1 MAYQVVK
8 KQPNSKMCL
17 VCGLKNPFGLKAF
30 FYELENKELLTVF
43 TPQEE
48 HQSYPGRMHG
58 GIAASILD
66 ESIGRAIMAHY
77 EEDVWGVTLEF
88 TSRYKKPVPLN
99 EELRVLTRITRDTRR
114 VFEGTGEIL
123 LNDGTVAV
131 EGRGRY
137 MKATLE
143 QIAEVKPEHLDWKV
157 VPSDKDFE
165 RVEL

>member
-1 MAYQVVK
+1 
-8 KQPNSKMCL
+8 MCL

-30 FYELENKELLTVF
+30 FYELDNKELLTVF

-48 HQSYPGRMHG
+48 HQSYPNRMHG
-58 GIAASILD
+58 GVAATILD

-77 EEDVWGVTLEF
+77 EEEVWGVTLEF

-99 EELRVLTRITRDTRR
+99 EELRVRTRITKDTKR

-123 LNDGTVAV
+123 LSDGTVAV

-137 MKATLE
+137 MKATLK
-143 QIAEVKPEHLDWKV
+143 QIAEIKPEHLEWKV
-157 VPSDKDFE
+157 VPSE
-165 RVEL
+165 RDIEQVEF